1 MLANE
6 LINDLILPLRTSDTG
21 TTALSWMDEMRVSH
35 LPIAN
40 SEAFLGLISEKDIYD
55 MNNLDEPMGNYRL
68 SLKRPYVI
76 YNQHLFDV
84 IRVISSMN
92 LSLVPVLDDSEN
104 YLGCI
109 TQSGIIEGFA
119 NGGSLNQPGGIIVLE
134 MNVIDYSLHEI
145 ARLVESNDSKIL
157 TCATRT
163 FKDSTRIE
171 ITIKLNKIDVS
182 SVIQTFNRFDYQI
195 VASFSDE
202 NNYDDMLRERF
213 DSLMNYLNI

>member
-119 NGGSLNQPGGIIVLE
+119 NGGSLNQPG
-134 MNVIDYSLHEI
+134 
-145 ARLVESNDSKIL
+145 AW
-157 TCATRT
+157 
-163 FKDSTRIE
+163 
-171 ITIKLNKIDVS
+171 
-182 SVIQTFNRFDYQI
+182 
-195 VASFSDE
+195 
-202 NNYDDMLRERF
+202 
-213 DSLMNYLNI
+213 